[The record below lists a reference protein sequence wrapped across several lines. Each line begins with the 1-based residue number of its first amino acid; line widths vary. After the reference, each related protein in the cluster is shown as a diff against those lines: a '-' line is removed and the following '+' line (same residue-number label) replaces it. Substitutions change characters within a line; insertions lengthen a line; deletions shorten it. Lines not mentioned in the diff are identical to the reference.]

1 MSQTPRFSARL
12 LIIPAFL
19 IGSLLCVTLLG
30 ILFAVAASTPHL
42 NPLEAIVLRA
52 RLTLRSAELSRPLSA
67 DVRTVCFSVPR
78 GADAARIAQQLAAQG
93 FALDPDLFRAYVR
106 YFNIDSRLQ
115 AGTFLLQRSLT
126 LPQLAEK
133 LTDASADTIVFR
145 TLEGWRLEEIAAAI
159 DRTDGLNFT
168 GAEFMALVGAGASSR
183 AGVIGEF
190 AARVGMP
197 IGSSL
202 EGFMFPDTYAL
213 PACGTVN
220 ELVERMLT
228 NFETRVTPQMRA
240 AAQANGLS
248 LYETITLASIV
259 QREAIFDD
267 ERPRIAG
274 VYLNRLLNG
283 RRAAP
288 DPNIPTT
295 LDADPTVQYALGNT
309 RNPETWWTRLTT
321 EDYRSVQ
328 SPYNTYLYRGLPPTP
343 ICSPGLASIM
353 AVIYPERTDF
363 AYFRACPNS
372 GGRHVF
378 SRSLVEHANACN

>member
-1 MSQTPRFSARL
+1 MNQTPRFSARL
-12 LIIPAFL
+12 LIVSAL
-19 IGSLLCVTLLG
+19 MIGSLLCVALIG
-30 ILFAVAASTPHL
+30 VVFAVAAGTPHL
-42 NPLEAIVLRA
+42 NPLEAIILRA
-52 RLTLRSAELSRPLSA
+52 RLTLRSAELSQPLSE
-67 DVRTVCFSVPR
+67 DTSIVCFSVPR

-93 FALDPDLFRAYVR
+93 FALDPELFRAYVR

-115 AGTFLLQRSLT
+115 AGTFSLRRSLT
-126 LPQLAEK
+126 LPQLAER
-133 LTDASADTIVFR
+133 LTDANADTVIFR

-159 DRTDGLNFT
+159 DRTQGLAFT
-168 GAEFMALVGAGASSR
+168 GAEFMALVGAGAGSQS
-183 AGVIGEF
+183 GVIGAF
-190 AARVGMP
+190 AARVGVP
-197 IGSSL
+197 VGSSL
-202 EGFMFPDTYAL
+202 EGFLFPDTYTL
-213 PACGTVN
+213 PACSTVS
-220 ELVERMLT
+220 ELVEQMLT

-248 LYETITLASIV
+248 FYETITLASIV

-283 RRAAP
+283 RRAVP
-288 DPNIPTT
+288 DPNVPTT
-295 LDADPTVQYALGNT
+295 LDADPTIQYAIGNT

-321 EDYRSVQ
+321 EDYRGVQ

-343 ICSPGLASIM
+343 ICSPGLASIT

-378 SRSLVEHANACN
+378 SRSLAEHANACN

>member
-1 MSQTPRFSARL
+1 MSETSRFSARL

-19 IGSLLCVTLLG
+19 IGSLLCVALIG
-30 ILFAVAASTPHL
+30 VIFAVAASTPHL
-42 NPLEAIVLRA
+42 NPLEAIILRA
-52 RLTLRSAELSRPLSA
+52 RLTLRSAELNRPLGA
-67 DVRTVCFSVPR
+67 DASVVCFSVPR
-78 GADAARIAQQLAAQG
+78 GADASRIAQQLVTQG

-106 YFNIDSRLQ
+106 YFSIDSRLQ
-115 AGTFLLQRSLT
+115 AGTFSLRRSLT
-126 LPQLAEK
+126 LPQLAER
-133 LTDASADTIVFR
+133 LTDANADTIVFR

-159 DRTDGLNFT
+159 DRTQGLDFT
-168 GAEFMALVGAGASSR
+168 GADFMALVGAGAGSQS
-183 AGVIGEF
+183 GVVGAF
-190 AARVGMP
+190 AARVGVP

-202 EGFMFPDTYAL
+202 EGFMFPDTYTL
-213 PACGTVN
+213 PACGTVGQ
-220 ELVERMLT
+220 LVERMLT

-259 QREAIFDD
+259 QREAVFDD

-283 RRAAP
+283 RRAVP
-288 DPNIPTT
+288 DPNVPTT
-295 LDADPTVQYALGNT
+295 LDADPTIQYAIGNA
-309 RNPETWWTRLTT
+309 RNPETWWTRLTA
-321 EDYRSVQ
+321 EDYRGVQ

-363 AYFRACPNS
+363 AYFRACPNG

-378 SRSLVEHANACN
+378 SRSLAEHANACN

>member
-1 MSQTPRFSARL
+1 MSKTLRSSAPL

-19 IGSLLCVTLLG
+19 IGSLLCVALIG
-30 ILFAVAASTPHL
+30 VIFAVAASTPHL
-42 NPLEAIVLRA
+42 NPLEAIILRLW
-52 RLTLRSAELSRPLSA
+52 LTLRSAELNRPLGADASA
-67 DVRTVCFSVPR
+67 VCFSVPR
-78 GADAARIAQQLAAQG
+78 GADASRIAQQLAAQG

-106 YFNIDSRLQ
+106 YLNIDSRLQ
-115 AGTFLLQRSLT
+115 AGTFLLRRSLT
-126 LPQLAEK
+126 LPQLAER
-133 LTDASADTIVFR
+133 LTSANADTVVFR

-159 DRTDGLNFT
+159 DRTPGLNFT
-168 GAEFMALVGAGASSR
+168 GADFMALVGAGASSQ
-183 AGVIGEF
+183 AGPIGAF
-190 AARVGMP
+190 AARFGVP
-197 IGSSL
+197 AGSSL
-202 EGFMFPDTYAL
+202 EGFMFPDTYTL
-213 PACGTVN
+213 PACSTAS

-228 NFETRVTPQMRA
+228 NFEARVTPQMRA

-259 QREAIFDD
+259 QREAVFDD

-288 DPNIPTT
+288 DPNVPTT
-295 LDADPTVQYALGNT
+295 LDADPTVQYAIGNM
-309 RNPETWWTRLTT
+309 RNPETWWMRLTR
-321 EDYRSVQ
+321 EDYRGVQ

-353 AVIYPERTDF
+353 AAIYPERTDF
-363 AYFRACPNS
+363 AYFRACPSS

-378 SRSLVEHANACN
+378 SRSLAEHARACD

>member
-1 MSQTPRFSARL
+1 MNQTPRFSARL
-12 LIIPAFL
+12 LIVSAL
-19 IGSLLCVTLLG
+19 MIGSLLCVALIG
-30 ILFAVAASTPHL
+30 VVFAVAAGTPHL
-42 NPLEAIVLRA
+42 NPLEAIILRA
-52 RLTLRSAELSRPLSA
+52 RLTLRSAELSQPLSE
-67 DVRTVCFSVPR
+67 DTSIVCFSVPR

-93 FALDPDLFRAYVR
+93 FALDPELFRAYVR

-115 AGTFLLQRSLT
+115 AGTFSLRRSLT
-126 LPQLAEK
+126 LPQLAER
-133 LTDASADTIVFR
+133 LTDANADTVVFR

-159 DRTDGLNFT
+159 DRTQGLAFT
-168 GAEFMALVGAGASSR
+168 GAEFMALVGAGAGSQS
-183 AGVIGEF
+183 GVIGAF
-190 AARVGMP
+190 AARVGVP
-197 IGSSL
+197 VGSSL
-202 EGFMFPDTYAL
+202 EGFLFPDTYTL
-213 PACGTVN
+213 PACSTVS
-220 ELVERMLT
+220 ELVEQMLT

-248 LYETITLASIV
+248 FYETITLASIV

-283 RRAAP
+283 RRAVP
-288 DPNIPTT
+288 DPNVPTT
-295 LDADPTVQYALGNT
+295 LDADPTIQYAIGNT

-321 EDYRSVQ
+321 EDYRGVQ

-343 ICSPGLASIM
+343 ICSPGLASIT

-378 SRSLVEHANACN
+378 SRSLAEHANACN